1 MGRSWQHPELM
12 TWDPGDKN
20 RGILLF
26 LCLLMSCPRFFMM
39 KTYDNTGELDL
50 GGHNSGWGTR
60 WHCAQQG
67 HQDEGDL
74 GGPLL
79 PWGLSFHHGNGIRQ
93 QPWNTATLASLSSSS
108 VILGR
113 GTRDDDLGG
122 GLSSAAG
129 RPQSPLS
136 MWTLSLG

>member
-26 LCLLMSCPRFFMM
+26 LRLLMSCPRFFMM

-79 PWGLSFHHGNGIRQ
+79 PWGLSFPLMEMESGSSHGTPR
-93 QPWNTATLASLSSSS
+93 PWLLSPPR
-108 VILGR
+108 L
-113 GTRDDDLGG
+113 
-122 GLSSAAG
+122 
-129 RPQSPLS
+129 
-136 MWTLSLG
+136 

>member
-1 MGRSWQHPELM
+1 
-12 TWDPGDKN
+12 
-20 RGILLF
+20 
-26 LCLLMSCPRFFMM
+26 MSCSLFFMM

-50 GGHNSGWGTR
+50 GKYNSGWGTR

-93 QPWNTATLASLSSSS
+93 QPWNTATLASLTSSS

-113 GTRDDDLGG
+113 GTRDEDLGG
-122 GLSSAAG
+122 GGVSSAAG